1 MGSVQPGR
9 KKAADPERGFGP
21 QGEMAKCEM
30 PAFVQ
35 LITLPLPIS
44 KWCPVAERDQVCFY

>member
-9 KKAADPERGFGP
+9 KKAVDPERGFGP